1 MVDRITA
8 APATATDRV
17 AAGRLASPRA
27 QAPASAPA
35 PAEPAATP
43 TPAPAARATAGAAL
57 QALVTDLAVRPPV
70 NEERVARIRQAI
82 ANGTYPISPENVA
95 DRLIALRLN
104 WIPA

>member
-8 APATATDRV
+8 APATATNRV
-17 AAGRLASPRA
+17 ASGRLA
-27 QAPASAPA
+27 APAAPA
-35 PAEPAATP
+35 QPPATVEPAAEPAPRAAA
-43 TPAPAARATAGAAL
+43 APAF
-57 QALVTDLAVRPPV
+57 QALVRDLGTKPPV

>member
-8 APATATDRV
+8 APTRATERV
-17 AAGRLASPRA
+17 AAGRLAASR
-27 QAPASAPA
+27 ASAPA
-35 PAEPAATP
+35 TAEPAATP
-43 TPAPAARATAGAAL
+43 APSPAARPTPSAAL
-57 QALVTDLAVRPPV
+57 QALATELAARPPV